1 MTKAAREGE
10 GARLF
15 NALTTGYLF
24 LGGTGAG
31 LAAVLSALELA
42 NPRWR
47 RPGAS
52 VGRLAGALALPGE
65 LYARAWP
72 ACVVVLAVGV
82 LCLVADVG
90 RPDRLLALFA
100 APALTPMAVGAW
112 ALAAALVLAAAFSA
126 ASLLDGWEPP
136 GALMRALA
144 LAGAAAGLVAAAYTG
159 MLLSSLA
166 SVAAYQTPLLPTVLT
181 LSSVSCGLACVFA
194 AVVFVESR
202 YAYVRA
208 LGALSG
214 ADTLVAALEALAL
227 AAYVAWLFA
236 GAATRAAADA
246 LVAGGL
252 APLFWGGLV
261 VVGLAAPLVLERFLT
276 HGNARTQLLWAA
288 GCLLAG
294 GLALRLIAVG
304 LAAYDVTQMPE
315 LMFGLVG

>member
-1 MTKAAREGE
+1 M
-10 GARLF
+10 F

-31 LAAVLSALELA
+31 LTAALAALELA

-47 RPGAS
+47 RPDAPI
-52 VGRLAGALALPGE
+52 GRMAGALALPGA

-72 ACVVVLAVGV
+72 ACVVVLVVGV
-82 LCLVADVG
+82 LCLMADVG

-100 APALTPMAVGAW
+100 TPTLTPMAAGAW
-112 ALAAALVLAAAFSA
+112 ALAAALALAAAFSA

-136 GALMRALA
+136 GALMRVLA
-144 LAGAAAGLVAAAYTG
+144 LVGVAAGLVAAAYTG
-159 MLLSSLA
+159 VLLSSLA
-166 SVAAYQTPLLPTVLT
+166 SVAAYRTPLLPTVFT

-208 LGALSG
+208 LGALSS
-214 ADTLVAALEALAL
+214 ADTLVVALEALAL
-227 AAYVAWLFA
+227 AAYAAWLFTA
-236 GAATRAAADA
+236 DATRAAADA
-246 LVAGGL
+246 LVTGDL

-261 VVGLAAPLVLERFLT
+261 AVGLAVPLVLERFLT

-288 GCLLAG
+288 SCLLVG